1 MAGIVRRAPEGSMIV
16 SLTMLSKTEGG
27 PSVAEVE
34 TTGAAAAESNRRAA
48 DGSVDRAT
56 RKIEDDIM
64 VIERVR
70 GSSREGLVGR
80 SVASFFQGAAGRR
93 KTWDVTEE
101 RVGWQVAPLQ
111 TFPPQFVGSSICF
124 VLMCLSEEKD
134 ASNNRT
140 SG

>member
-27 PSVAEVE
+27 PSVAVVE

-80 SVASFFQGAAGRR
+80 SVASYFQGAAGGGRR
-93 KTWDVTEE
+93 GT
-101 RVGWQVAPLQ
+101 
-111 TFPPQFVGSSICF
+111 
-124 VLMCLSEEKD
+124 
-134 ASNNRT
+134 
-140 SG
+140 